1 MADAL
6 IASPVA
12 TRQYLDGLRTALDR
26 AGDSLDQLVT
36 ELVRVAVHLGQHRSP
51 EPAGLL
57 LSLSDAVRDVLCE
70 REVVGR

>member
-1 MADAL
+1 MCAAL
-6 IASPVA
+6 ISSPVA
-12 TRQYLDGLRTALDR
+12 TRQYVDGLALALDR

-36 ELVRVAVHLGQHRSP
+36 ELIRIAVHLGQHRSP

-57 LSLSDAVRDVLCE
+57 FSLSDAVRDVLAE